1 MTEFLLIALYVLMI
15 VSVLCGLYRLFKGPS
30 VVDRML
36 AFDSVTVCAIALLVL
51 FSLTR
56 DTILFQDLILIFCL
70 LGFATT
76 VAFVFYL
83 HRTDELIDDIRKN
96 PELSKQEKRK

>member
-1 MTEFLLIALYVLMI
+1 MEYLLIALYCLI
-15 VSVLCGLYRLFKGPS
+15 IIATLCGLYRLFKGPS

-36 AFDSVTVCAIALLVL
+36 AFDSVTVCAIGLLVL

-56 DTILFQDLILIFCL
+56 DTVHFQDLILIFCL

-83 HRTDELIDDIRKN
+83 HRTDDLIHDIRRS
-96 PELSKQEKRK
+96 PELSRQEDLK